1 MIRPCKEERRI
12 HFRVVRRW
20 QLHVW
25 TLTGPS
31 DAWEAQ
37 LHKRF
42 KLEPVFAVISGIGG
56 KTWEP
61 VHRFCESE
69 SLPCLLPNV
78 DLPVVAEKDFQS
90 VYFSRGV
97 LLEADVI
104 AHRLSS
110 EAGSPSPRRILQV
123 FRSGDLGEAAARVAG
138 SRAGPAR
145 PHGHDA

>member
-1 MIRPCKEERRI
+1 M
-12 HFRVVRRW
+12 
-20 QLHVW
+20 
-25 TLTGPS
+25 
-31 DAWEAQ
+31 
-37 LHKRF
+37 
-42 KLEPVFAVISGIGG
+42 ISGIGG

-78 DLPVVAEKDFQS
+78 DLPVVAEKDFYS

-110 EAGSPSPRRILQV
+110 AAGSPSPRRILEV
-123 FRSGDLGEAAARVAG
+123 FRSGEREGRMDQ
-138 SRAGPAR
+138 P
-145 PHGHDA
+145 